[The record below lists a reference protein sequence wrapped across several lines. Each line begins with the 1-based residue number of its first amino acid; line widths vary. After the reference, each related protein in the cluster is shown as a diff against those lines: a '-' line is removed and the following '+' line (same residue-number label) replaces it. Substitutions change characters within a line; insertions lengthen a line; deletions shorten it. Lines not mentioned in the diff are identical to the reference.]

1 MEAELAKAQEGEGVF
16 VLRNMHDVALLLTK
30 RIEEIEPFDTKLAQ
44 RIQALSS
51 QIEDHTLQLANL
63 RRTAPAETSRRF
75 QDSYTQASEQY
86 DARLQRDEETRLQ
99 EAKNTKVEVDDLE
112 RLDEIQSTWQNGSEA
127 LMSLKSGL
135 GGTVAKAER
144 AQQVVSVLEER

>member
-1 MEAELAKAQEGEGVF
+1 MIP
-16 VLRNMHDVALLLTK
+16 LLIG
-30 RIEEIEPFDTKLAQ
+30 RIEEFESFDTKLAQ

-63 RRTAPAETSRRF
+63 RRTAPAETSQRF
-75 QDSYTQASEQY
+75 QDSYTKASEQY
-86 DARLQRDEETRLQ
+86 DAQLQQDEDTRLQ
-99 EAKNTKVEVDDLE
+99 DAVNTKMELDEVE
-112 RLDEIQSTWQNGSEA
+112 RLDEIQSTWQSGSEA
-127 LMSLKSGL
+127 LVSLKSGL